1 MQLLLFDDKNSWID
15 ITDKFKI
22 KVDYCTVKQQ
32 IKLESML
39 GAYAKKAEEISEE
52 EQLQLFFEYATY
64 YVKYHLKD
72 WEGVTDGK
80 KEIPF
85 VLTNDEMDDKL
96 WLGLVNNSDVFWK
109 VFNAISNKLR
119 FNAVDKKK

>member
-1 MQLLLFDDKNSWID
+1 MCSSSPIGTAAGGLSGGIQ
-15 ITDKFKI
+15 
-22 KVDYCTVKQQ
+22 
-32 IKLESML
+32 
-39 GAYAKKAEEISEE
+39 AAE
-52 EQLQLFFEYATY
+52 
-64 YVKYHLKD
+64 
-72 WEGVTDGK
+72 